1 MTIEGPGGV
10 TMSADWVPAEGA
22 EHEGSWLVSGD
33 DAVHA
38 LLDDALR
45 ALGAPVGDGVA
56 GGRLHG
62 PVRSSDRLGDVHASL
77 GELDRR
83 VDSVYGQAVR
93 EAHAEIVS
101 VSNAYLEPVRSDL
114 ELATPASLE
123 AAIGGWEPGD
133 PFPYHVNL
141 VEPMSPSASELARE
155 HAVARNAPREREDSD

>member
-1 MTIEGPGGV
+1 
-10 TMSADWVPAEGA
+10 MSADWVPAEGA

-101 VSNAYLEPVRSDL
+101 VSNAMA
-114 ELATPASLE
+114 LAGPLPLDGHFLLIDCLQERVYPPLQLLVHAQPAR
-123 AAIGGWEPGD
+123 D
-133 PFPYHVNL
+133 PRHKLGVG
-141 VEPMSPSASELARE
+141 S
-155 HAVARNAPREREDSD
+155 